1 MTKIL
6 GLILARGGS
15 KRLPNK
21 NITDLGG
28 KPLIAWSIEAA
39 NKSSV
44 IDTLYVSS
52 DSRDILNVSAQYGS
66 SIHQRD
72 PQFATDH
79 CSSEDSI
86 FEFFT
91 SNTSLVESYTHACLL
106 QPTSPFR
113 THIHVDEA
121 VNLMIAKDGN
131 SCMSVYQ
138 PSIRFNKYLHLDK
151 SGYIISYNASAELNL
166 DYYPNGA
173 IYIFN
178 ISVFMQT
185 KSIINPKCIPYLMHG
200 PLSVDIDNQI
210 DLDFAR
216 FLISS

>member
-52 DSRDILNVSAQYGS
+52 DSSDILNVSAQYGS

-86 FEFFT
+86 YEFFT
-91 SNTSLVESYTHACLL
+91 SNPSLIESCTHACLL

-151 SGYIISYNASAELNL
+151 TGYIISYNASTELNL

-185 KSIINPKCIPYLMHG
+185 RSIINPKCIPYLMHG
-200 PLSVDIDNQI
+200 PPSVDIDNQI